1 MSLLKQFGAMV
12 SNSRKNNKK
21 QLNHPKKILQKKR
34 RNLRFKTT
42 LFVQPLTIIIVSF
55 AIILLVFNVLLK
67 LFIAEQAFT
76 AVQNQYD
83 TLDTLYVGDTPETT
97 AEGNI
102 FETTYVIVDDS
113 FDIKYISA
121 SMYDLSEKKISEKI
135 IDYFSD
141 NDDIDEDD
149 ADYSDYQNSLNYF
162 KKVEIDGSAYMI
174 KMQEYPGTLA
184 DSYVKQDNNDD
195 SPTYYI
201 FVFANVTPIEELED
215 YINFI
220 LLVLMVIVGIVA
232 SISIFLTAR
241 KLDRNF
247 GSLKSYILRVG
258 NREKNLPTENFAYR
272 EFNEVGQTVERMND
286 MIDAN
291 QRSQQ
296 LFFQNSSHELR
307 TPLMSI
313 QGYAEGIKE
322 GLLMP
327 NKQLVSLLMK
337 VRK

>member
-1 MSLLKQFGAMV
+1 
-12 SNSRKNNKK
+12 
-21 QLNHPKKILQKKR
+21 
-34 RNLRFKTT
+34 
-42 LFVQPLTIIIVSF
+42 
-55 AIILLVFNVLLK
+55 
-67 LFIAEQAFT
+67 
-76 AVQNQYD
+76 
-83 TLDTLYVGDTPETT
+83 
-97 AEGNI
+97 
-102 FETTYVIVDDS
+102 
-113 FDIKYISA
+113 
-121 SMYDLSEKKISEKI
+121 
-135 IDYFSD
+135 
-141 NDDIDEDD
+141 
-149 ADYSDYQNSLNYF
+149 
-162 KKVEIDGSAYMI
+162 MI